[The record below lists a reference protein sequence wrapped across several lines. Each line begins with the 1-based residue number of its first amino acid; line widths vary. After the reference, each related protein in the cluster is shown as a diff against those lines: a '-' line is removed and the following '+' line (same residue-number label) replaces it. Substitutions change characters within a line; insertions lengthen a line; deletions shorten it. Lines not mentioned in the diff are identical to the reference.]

1 MGIGT
6 ELHAQKAGVHWNESE
21 TETLNLKFMVEACAD
36 YLIHTEVIYFWD
48 KIDDISLG
56 YGSSLITQNY
66 GIECLDGCGDWIE
79 KE

>member
-1 MGIGT
+1 
-6 ELHAQKAGVHWNESE
+6 
-21 TETLNLKFMVEACAD
+21 MVEACAD